1 MPLQIAPLEAHPP
14 GEVVDPRRA
23 TAHAVVNAPLPVD
36 THGRRYHVEWDPAAP
51 VTPLGQVVFFCQFL
65 ATAGLFQD
73 WVATCPLQFR
83 SNNAPTHTNLLGTIV
98 LAVLSG
104 HQRYSHVTA
113 LRADRVNPPGL
124 GMDQM
129 CSEDSVR
136 RAFTHADPI
145 AVAAWHAQALRQTY
159 LPALRHPWIMDLD
172 ATVKTIYGHQEGAE
186 VGYNPYKRGRP
197 SHVYHSLF
205 VRGLR
210 LVLNVDVRPGKQHGA
225 TYSRPNL
232 WRTWDALPADCR
244 PWLLCGDSSY
254 GHEGL
259 LAEAGARDQRYLFRV
274 RHTKGVRQLVQLLEQ
289 QGGWQ
294 PTVNGWEGAE
304 GRLQLT
310 GWTKRRRV
318 VVLRRL
324 RDRPSA
330 APSATP
336 LLTGPWLAAC
346 GPAPWY
352 EYQVLV
358 TDLTVELLTVA
369 DLYRQRA
376 AAENIYDELKNQ
388 WGWGGFT
395 THDLLRCQVAA
406 RQVALVYNWWSLFV
420 RCLEP
425 THVREAVTSRPLLLA
440 AVGRVIES
448 GRQFTLRLTSTHGD
462 AAEAQSLLMN
472 LSTFLTGL
480 KTAAEQLTPAACW
493 ERMWARIL
501 APLLVPQAVLP
512 APSG

>member
-1 MPLQIAPLEAHPP
+1 MPLQIAPLEPHPP
-14 GEVVDPRRA
+14 GAVVDPRRA
-23 TAHAVVNAPLPVD
+23 AAQAVRNAPLPVD

-51 VTPLGQVVFFCQFL
+51 VTPLGQLVFCCQFL
-65 ATAGLFQD
+65 ATAGLFQE
-73 WVATCPLQFR
+73 WVRTCPLQFT
-83 SNNAPTHTNLLGTIV
+83 SNNAPTHINLLGTIV
-98 LAVLSG
+98 LAGLSG

-136 RAFTHADPI
+136 RAFTRADP
-145 AVAAWHAQALRQTY
+145 VACANWHAQALRQTY
-159 LPALRHPWIMDLD
+159 LPALRMDLD

-186 VGYNPYKRGRP
+186 VGYNPHKRGRP

-225 TYSRPNL
+225 THSRPHL
-232 WRTWDALPADCR
+232 WHTWDELPFACR

-259 LAEAGARDQRYLFRV
+259 LAECEVRDQRYLFRV
-274 RHTKGVRQLVQLLEQ
+274 RHTKGVRQLVQLLER
-289 QGGWQ
+289 QGGRQ

-310 GWTKRRRV
+310 GWTRRRRV
-318 VVLRRL
+318 VGLRRL
-324 RDRPSA
+324 RERPPA
-330 APSATP
+330 APVATP
-336 LLTGPWLAAC
+336 LLTGPWLTEC
-346 GPAPWY
+346 GPTPLY

-358 TDLTVELLTVA
+358 TDLTVELLTEA
-369 DLYRQRA
+369 DRYRQRA
-376 AAENIYDELKNQ
+376 AAENSYDELKNH

-395 THDLLRCQVAA
+395 THDLLRCQVTA
-406 RQVALVYNWWSLFV
+406 RHVALVYNWWSLFV
-420 RCLEP
+420 RCVEP
-425 THVREAVTSRPLLLA
+425 TRAREAVTSRPLLLS
-440 AVGRVIES
+440 AVGRVLES

-462 AAEAQSLLMN
+462 AAEAQTLLTN
-472 LSTFLTGL
+472 RSTFLTGL

-493 ERMWARIL
+493 ERIWARIL
-501 APLLVPQAVLP
+501 APLLLPQAVLP
-512 APSG
+512 VPSG